1 MDRSEGVPSDTYAG
15 VGNRGQYLVIIPSLD
30 MVIVRRGFDTADG
43 GRFDVAAFTRDV
55 IAAINQAH
63 TDRLDAQAEATAA
76 EAGYN

>member
-1 MDRSEGVPSDTYAG
+1 MDRSEGVPADTYAG
-15 VGNRGQYLVIIPSLD
+15 FGNRGQYLVIIPSLD

-55 IAAINQAH
+55 IAAINQGH